1 MLLLLK
7 RLTFE
12 LISSNLKIWGFVS
25 SMVTLE
31 ISSKMVN
38 KKLKLYKISLKKK
51 KKKELHKLTKKKI
64 TNT

>member
-31 ISSKMVN
+31 ISSKIVN

>member
-31 ISSKMVN
+31 ISSKIVN
-38 KKLKLYKISLKKK
+38 KKLKLYKISLKK

>member
-51 KKKELHKLTKKKI
+51 KKELHKLTKKKI